1 LADFRK
7 LWKTIRRL
15 TAADHEL
22 DEVAG
27 KPVLISCRFDRD
39 RERGVPFL
47 SALSLTELEDG
58 ARPAKIKRMAS
69 AFEHND
75 LAKALAL

>member
-1 LADFRK
+1 MADLRK
-7 LWKTIRRL
+7 LWKTNGRL

-27 KPVLISCRFDRD
+27 KPVLLSCRFGRD
-39 RERGVPFL
+39 GERGVPFL
-47 SALSLTELEDG
+47 STLSITGLKDG
-58 ARPAKIKRMAS
+58 ARPAEIKRMAS
-69 AFEHND
+69 AFEHDD